1 MHHATDSALARLRRT
16 VAWIAPAAGTPIESW
31 RRRILAVVLLSM
43 CVLGLLAYIPSVWL
57 AWQQGERTV
66 VIIDTIAYGVL
77 VLVLL
82 VRALPYAIRAGVVVV
97 LPAVLGTYF
106 LAAFGFEAAGFIW
119 LMAFPIMGAVLLG
132 LRTGVVCLI
141 LLLGILIGF
150 AQLIAQ
156 GTLSWANA
164 MPNAQVMWTV
174 STISV
179 MMLCSLCTL
188 SIGVLFAGLGDEA
201 AARLASERESERLAL
216 AVNQSGGLV
225 LLANV
230 HGEIVYANTTAR
242 ALLGD
247 VFSLM
252 QYVPWPDVLR
262 GQSWDGSFDA
272 PLQNGDL
279 ITLSGTASPVRD
291 DGRSITHVLATL
303 RDVRRERA
311 LESRVQ
317 QGQKLEAIGTLAG
330 GIAHDFNNLLQPIVL
345 NTESVQA
352 QLPESHGAQPL
363 LHDIRQSAERAR
375 ALVRRILTF
384 TRSMEHERT
393 PVDLVSLFSET
404 ERLLRSTLPANIT
417 VSMSSVPGVTVRGEA
432 GEVQQVLLNLATN
445 AAHAMPEGGVLQL
458 DVGLVATASDGVLQS
473 AFPADEFV
481 ASLTVT
487 DNGEGMSPETL
498 ARAFDPFFTTK
509 GPGRGTGLGLAMV
522 HGTVTALGGIIVPR
536 SVMGVGTSMRV
547 FLPLAAAVPE
557 ATAEAEHETPLER
570 RFRVLVVDD
579 EPAVLA
585 ATTRLLMRL
594 DWDVEGC
601 LDPVEALSRLGSEV
615 ITVDCLLT
623 DLSMPGMSG
632 LELARTVHAMQ
643 PSLPIILTTGYLE
656 HSDMALAADMGIV
669 RVLPKPFSSKQLQ
682 QALAEV
688 SRTNVVT

>member
-1 MHHATDSALARLRRT
+1 MPHATDSTLARLRRT
-16 VAWIAPAAGTPIESW
+16 VAWVAPATGFAIESW
-31 RRRILAVVLLSM
+31 RRRILAVVLVSM
-43 CVLGLLAYIPSVWL
+43 SVLGMLAFIPSVWL
-57 AWQQGERTV
+57 AWDQGERNV
-66 VIIDTIAYGVL
+66 VIIDSIAYGVL
-77 VLVLL
+77 LVVTL
-82 VRALPYAIRAGVVVV
+82 VRALPYAVRAGVVVT

-106 LAAFGFEAAGFIW
+106 LAGFGFEAAGFIW

-141 LLLGILIGF
+141 ALLGVLLTM
-150 AQLIAQ
+150 AQFIAQ
-156 GTLSWANA
+156 GAFPWANA

-174 STISV
+174 STISI

-188 SIGVLFAGLGDEA
+188 SIGALFAGLGDEA
-201 AARLASERESERLAL
+201 AARMASERESERLAL

-225 LLANV
+225 LLADISGN
-230 HGEIVYANTTAR
+230 IVYANTTAR
-242 ALLGD
+242 ALLGNA
-247 VFSLM
+247 FSLM
-252 QYVPWPDVLR
+252 SHVPWPDVLQ
-262 GQSWDGSFDA
+262 GQSWAGSFDA
-272 PLQNGDL
+272 SLPGGDV
-279 ITLSGTASPVRD
+279 ITLSGTTSPVRD
-291 DGRSITHVLATL
+291 DGKSVTHVLATL

-311 LESRVQ
+311 LEARVQ

-352 QLPESHGAQPL
+352 QLPATHGAQPL

-384 TRSMEHERT
+384 TRSMEHERS
-393 PVDLVSLFSET
+393 PVDLVSLFTET

-417 VSMSSVPGVTVRGEA
+417 VTMSSVPDVTVRGEA

-445 AAHAMPEGGVLQL
+445 AAHAMPQGGVLQL
-458 DVGLVATASDGVLQS
+458 DVGSVSTASDAVLRA
-473 AFPADEFV
+473 AFPESDFV

-487 DNGEGMSPETL
+487 DNGEGMSQETL

-522 HGTVTALGGIIVPR
+522 HGTVTALGGIVVPR
-536 SVMGVGTSMRV
+536 SVVGVGTSMRV
-547 FLPLAAAVPE
+547 FLPLATAVHEPNV
-557 ATAEAEHETPLER
+557 EAEVETSPDR
-570 RFRVLVVDD
+570 RFRVMVVDD

-594 DWDVEGC
+594 NWNVEGC
-601 LDPVEALSRLGSEV
+601 LDPAEALARIRSGAV
-615 ITVDCLLT
+615 VVNCMLT

-632 LELARTVHAMQ
+632 LELARAVHALR

-656 HSDMALAADMGIV
+656 HSAMADAPDTGIV

-688 SRTNVVT
+688 SRTNVTP